1 MSIAQEIQKSKK
13 ANSSVQNKGAKP
25 GQQIEQDLDQLFIS
39 RKSKAMQRVV
49 FNDSINKIPGVYN
62 EMGIIAVQP
71 ITKVSTYDFL
81 NLTAAGR
88 ALNLDKHFEVI
99 QNVFK

>member
-88 ALNLDKHFEVI
+88 SLNLDKHFEVI